1 MICVIT
7 VIGMFWLASPQQI
20 LTTAMT
26 RQIIVDKRT
35 DHTKPHSI
43 VFYHNIKN
51 NERNLCQ
58 DLLTIE
64 NTNSDLKVCA
74 LHYGIMQIRYLYV
87 SDFPFKTFY
96 KLAQHAET
104 IQKKM
109 FGKRLM
115 TQSYLLSIRV
125 QTTIN
130 HISFRFT
137 SQYQC

>member
-1 MICVIT
+1 
-7 VIGMFWLASPQQI
+7 
-20 LTTAMT
+20 MT
-26 RQIIVDKRT
+26 RQIIVDKST

-64 NTNSDLKVCA
+64 NTNSDLKVCS
-74 LHYGIMQIRYLYV
+74 LHYGIMQIRYSYV

-104 IQKKM
+104 IQKKNVWEKTNDTVILIVDKSTDHDKPHFVSFYITISM
-109 FGKRLM
+109 LKKLF
-115 TQSYLLSIRV
+115 LSERELKK
-125 QTTIN
+125 TFHDTL
-130 HISFRFT
+130 T
-137 SQYQC
+137 